1 MRPTSRRADRTND
14 HFIVIL
20 LTRSPADLGQ
30 SVNGAPS
37 TTGRKEGR
45 SDLARLEGP
54 PSSAAPKSPRC
65 RKTLNLAAPVTD
77 YYGGS
82 TFCGAIEWW
91 DEGAEPTPPYGKPR
105 TGVLHRQVVNGDRAV
120 VTCFAQLTGPRGVPC
135 NANHP
140 IPIFPACEKSSQC
153 QAAILRVQPIQLRI
167 KRPCW
172 ELWPSA

>member
-1 MRPTSRRADRTND
+1 MRPTRPLADRTND

-30 SVNGAPS
+30 SVNGASS

-54 PSSAAPKSPRC
+54 PSSAAPKSPRY

-91 DEGAEPTPPYGKPR
+91 DVGAEPTPPYGKPC
-105 TGVLHRQVVNGDRAV
+105 TGVLHRQVVNGDRSV
-120 VTCFAQLTGPRGVPC
+120 VTCFARLTVLVGSI
-135 NANHP
+135 NASHP
-140 IPIFPACEKSSQC
+140 IPIIPACEKSSQC
-153 QAAILRVQPIQLRI
+153 QAAILHAQPIQLRTR
-167 KRPCW
+167 RPCW
-172 ELWPSA
+172 ELWRSA